1 MNATNSSALD
11 ADELLHL
18 AVAASNRNEA
28 DQAISLLKRAVAT
41 SPSHANAHY
50 LLGAEHA
57 QIGMFERAISD
68 MRTAIELDPNLNAA
82 RFQLGML
89 LMTSRQVEAAETV
102 WQPLDALGSD
112 HFYALFKTGLLQLA
126 RDEFDACLASLRSGL
141 ITNQVNQPLN
151 ADMQRIIQQVE
162 GLSMKNGNAGA
173 DGTKP
178 EANSESGHLF
188 INAYTDQ
195 RRK

>member
-1 MNATNSSALD
+1 MTVINSSALD

-28 DQAISLLKRAVAT
+28 DQAIGLLKRAVAIA
-41 SPSHANAHY
+41 PSHANAHY

-102 WQPLDALGSD
+102 WQPLDELGSD
-112 HFYALFKTGLLQLA
+112 HFYALFKTGLLQLV

-141 ITNQVNQPLN
+141 VANQVNQPLN
-151 ADMQRIIQQVE
+151 VDMQRVIRQVE
-162 GLSMKNGNAGA
+162 ELSAKNA
-173 DGTKP
+173 DAAAVDPKA
-178 EANSESGHLF
+178 ESASESGHLF